1 MPEYSKEQRKWRSFF
16 KGCPTAL
23 HHGAAPS
30 VGVPDVYPGEGHHS
44 DGSHHGAA
52 PSVGVPDVYPGEDH
66 HSDGEHHGAAP
77 SAEHPDNTEA
87 DQPVF

>member
-1 MPEYSKEQRKWRSFF
+1 M
-16 KGCPTAL
+16 
-23 HHGAAPS
+23 
-30 VGVPDVYPGEGHHS
+30 YPGEAHHS
-44 DGSHHGAA
+44 DGSHHCAA